1 MQVIVK
7 FGTTMGLVLLEVTQA
22 GYSLS
27 EGFKVLYN
35 SVDFVVQS
43 FQVFSDVIV
52 SKALETLNPLIQA
65 ALTAADALTLFGKI
79 PGLEG
84 VHESIQG
91 LKKGFNELTEGAKYS
106 LGQNMEEAA
115 AAGKA
120 VIDGLAG
127 KTDELAQKIAAV
139 PPVNIKLLDPT
150 KIVGDFENIEKKL
163 RELEEKKTDLKLQ
176 LTTATGDN
184 VEKIKDELSKV
195 YTEITDLTAKGVALK
210 TVVETAGLEELQG
223 KLDAI
228 ELETITLKLDITS
241 PAQDLKWIDERMDVL
256 SKKQVELK
264 LDLKAADGKKAEEIQ
279 KEINQLQKTLEDLD
293 TKRFNVVLDA
303 KLEGDVEF
311 LKQIEKYEQERLE
324 IEIGIKSAEDQ
335 EDIFRK
341 MSEKFDEE
349 LGTKELRIKVD
360 EETTR
365 LGLDK
370 INSELS
376 MLDQYLIELNRKKY
390 DINLEIA
397 YNSADGKNDTPNDMI
412 EDLAWLNAE
421 IDKATKEREAVEI
434 KIDQVKVGSDIEG
447 ITEKLVAL
455 EKERQI
461 ELKPYL
467 SERELQK
474 TFDFID
480 AEVGGVHY
488 IEYFGAVN
496 KDSVEK
502 TKEELEKQLPI
513 EKQLEIKVKMDLEDL
528 RLKADIVKTQ
538 AQELTKQYDIKA
550 KLDIAALEAETKR
563 ITAELEAMTKQF
575 ESTGDVITSLFSEW
589 DADADIQKIWAIKR
603 QLEDEARMR
612 AESFEMTKQQME
624 LDLELQRLRI
634 QRMEDNKGKAALE
647 VKIDPAIE
655 PALDLVLRYVLQ
667 HTRIWGTEYGFSQLL
682 DVPV

>member
-1 MQVIVK
+1 
-7 FGTTMGLVLLEVTQA
+7 
-22 GYSLS
+22 
-27 EGFKVLYN
+27 
-35 SVDFVVQS
+35 
-43 FQVFSDVIV
+43 
-52 SKALETLNPLIQA
+52 
-65 ALTAADALTLFGKI
+65 
-79 PGLEG
+79 
-84 VHESIQG
+84 
-91 LKKGFNELTEGAKYS
+91 
-106 LGQNMEEAA
+106 
-115 AAGKA
+115 
-120 VIDGLAG
+120 
-127 KTDELAQKIAAV
+127 
-139 PPVNIKLLDPT
+139 
-150 KIVGDFENIEKKL
+150 
-163 RELEEKKTDLKLQ
+163 
-176 LTTATGDN
+176 
-184 VEKIKDELSKV
+184 
-195 YTEITDLTAKGVALK
+195 
-210 TVVETAGLEELQG
+210 
-223 KLDAI
+223 
-228 ELETITLKLDITS
+228 
-241 PAQDLKWIDERMDVL
+241 
-256 SKKQVELK
+256 
-264 LDLKAADGKKAEEIQ
+264 
-279 KEINQLQKTLEDLD
+279 
-293 TKRFNVVLDA
+293 
-303 KLEGDVEF
+303 
-311 LKQIEKYEQERLE
+311 
-324 IEIGIKSAEDQ
+324 
-335 EDIFRK
+335 

-589 DADADIQKIWAIKR
+589 DADADIQKIWTIKR

-634 QRMEDNKGKAALE
+634 QRMEDNKGKVALE